1 MRISSA
7 SECLALPATSIIT
20 ERHHAPNTCKH
31 RGHCSCSGF
40 RRLRTTTP
48 APIPTE
54 LQYQAPTNASESGTI
69 VGSQENSSWADD
81 FTVFVFSVD
90 RKRVV
95 AGRRGW
101 DTPLLLSPG
110 EHRITVAFNRGAF
123 VSAASLML
131 PVVAGDTF
139 EVRYSTDVA
148 FNGTSSYCD
157 FWIVDK
163 KTGRASTDIVR
174 APAWRSDRR
183 GYAYVPIY
191 IPKK

>member
-1 MRISSA
+1 MRANALHCLPRQSSQNAIMRRILA
-7 SECLALPATSIIT
+7 SIVVIAAVLA
-20 ERHHAPNTCKH
+20 
-31 RGHCSCSGF
+31 SGGCA
-40 RRLRTTTP
+40 TTTP